1 MEWLIYLFKVSV
13 CSGLFFAFYLLFLQK
28 LTFFKANR
36 FYLLAALVLSFAIP
50 TLNFEVERA
59 APVIV
64 NRVII
69 PQENPITNGV
79 QVATPIVAQSF
90 DWQFLLIST
99 YKALVA
105 VLLLI
110 TAWRLIQLLS
120 FTRQPTRQ
128 VNGLKL
134 VSKTNGFT
142 NCSFFN
148 YVFID
153 HNSLTDKELELLLK
167 HEEVHAKQYH
177 SFDKLLLMVTK
188 AILWFNPIIYLYDKA
203 LEQTHE
209 YEADEVTSQDFG
221 TGPYATLLLKLAVAR
236 GNMPLIHNFVK
247 SPLKERI
254 KMLYNSKSKD
264 MKKFRYVLAMPIGLV
279 LVWGFAV
286 NVVYAQTKEAE
297 VKAPEKVVER
307 VITGEVIEVPVKVRG
322 LQTKA
327 TQNKVGAGNVVS
339 ITGKRNDIAEVTVNG
354 VPAMTERVVGVGRT
368 INGEII
374 DAQGRAIANRVNA
387 ITVNGG
393 VISEVKPAVN
403 GLTGITVTGTGNR
416 QANSIYDGVTVTGM
430 QSIASTNGRVTG
442 VRGNQVSVTTTEQP
456 VSIRS
461 KNTTTEDEIYYERY
475 TEISRNGEAH
485 DVAKI
490 KTIKG
495 SSASIDIPRNG
506 KVMIYVNGVPYTE
519 SQAAGLKK
527 VMIEKYNMVS
537 ACEKGSSEFARL
549 YPDLVGKYD
558 GVLELKSR

>member
-13 CSGLFFAFYLLFLQK
+13 CSGLFFAFYLLFLRK

-36 FYLLAALVLSFAIP
+36 FYLLSALLLSFIIP
-50 TLNFEVERA
+50 TLNFKVERA
-59 APVIV
+59 APEIV
-64 NRVII
+64 NRVIFQ
-69 PQENPITNGV
+69 QETPIAGGT
-79 QVATPIVAQSF
+79 QVATPIVTQRL

-99 YKALVA
+99 YKILVIG
-105 VLLLI
+105 LLLI
-110 TAWRLIQLLS
+110 TAWRLFQLLS
-120 FTRQPTRQ
+120 FTRRPTREI
-128 VNGLKL
+128 NGLKL

-153 HNSLTDKELELLLK
+153 QNSLTDKELELLLK

-177 SFDKLLLMVTK
+177 SFDKLLLMITK

-221 TGPYATLLLKLAVAR
+221 TAPYATLLLKLAVAR

-286 NVVYAQTKEAE
+286 NVVYAQSKETE
-297 VKAPEKVVER
+297 VK
-307 VITGEVIEVPVKVRG
+307 EVKIVGRTVPLEVKEVPIKVSG
-322 LQTKA
+322 VQIKA
-327 TQNKVGAGNVVS
+327 RENAVVAGNVVRV
-339 ITGKRNDIAEVTVNG
+339 TEKRGDVAVTVTG
-354 VPAMTERVVGVGRT
+354 VQA
-368 INGEII
+368 ING
-374 DAQGRAIANRVNA
+374 RVAGVERLNA
-387 ITVNGG
+387 ISVNGG
-393 VISEVKPAVN
+393 VITEVRPAVDR
-403 GLTGITVTGTGNR
+403 LT
-416 QANSIYDGVTVTGM
+416 GVTVAGTNNMQINWDHGAVTTTGV
-430 QSIASTNGRVTG
+430 QGITSTNARVTG
-442 VRGNQVSVTTTEQP
+442 VRGTQVLAAVTEQP
-456 VSIRS
+456 IAVRS
-461 KNTTTEDEIYYERY
+461 RKASTEEEVYYERY
-475 TEISRNGEAH
+475 TEIGRSGEAH
-485 DVAKI
+485 DVAVI
-490 KTIKG
+490 KTAKG
-495 SSASIDIPRNG
+495 SSAAIELPRNG
-506 KVMIYVNGVPYTE
+506 RVMIYVDGVPYTE

-537 ACEKGSSEFARL
+537 ACEKGSTKFATL

-558 GVLELKSR
+558 GVLELKSN

>member
-13 CSGLFFAFYLLFLQK
+13 CSGLFFAFYLLFLRK

-69 PQENPITNGV
+69 PQENSTANGT
-79 QVATPIVAQSF
+79 QVATPIVTQSF
-90 DWQFLLIST
+90 DWSFLVIST
-99 YKALVA
+99 YKALVGA
-105 VLLLI
+105 LLLI

-177 SFDKLLLMVTK
+177 SFDKLLLMITK
-188 AILWFNPIIYLYDKA
+188 AVLWFNPIIYLYDKA

-221 TGPYATLLLKLAVAR
+221 TAPYATLLLKLAVAR

-307 VITGEVIEVPVKVRG
+307 VMTEEVKEVPIKVRG
-322 LQTKA
+322 VQIKA
-327 TQNKVGAGNVVS
+327 TGNKAVTV
-339 ITGKRNDIAEVTVNG
+339 TGKRSDVKEVIVNG
-354 VPAMTERVVGVGRT
+354 VQLMNERT
-368 INGEII
+368 IGT
-374 DAQGRAIANRVNA
+374 GRINA

-403 GLTGITVTGTGNR
+403 GLTGITITGTGNR
-416 QANSIYDGVTVTGM
+416 QANSVYDGVTVTGV
-430 QSIASTNGRVTG
+430 QSIASATGRVTG
-442 VRGNQVSVTTTEQP
+442 VRGNQIFTTTTEQP

-461 KNTTTEDEIYYERY
+461 RNATTEDEIYYERY
-475 TEISRNGEAH
+475 TEIGRNGEAH
-485 DVAKI
+485 DVARI
-490 KTIKG
+490 RTIKG
-495 SSASIDIPRNG
+495 SSASVDIPRNG

-527 VMIEKYNMVS
+527 VMIEKYNRVS
-537 ACEKGSSEFARL
+537 AYEKGGTEFARL

-558 GVLELKSR
+558 GVLELRSN

>member
-13 CSGLFFAFYLLFLQK
+13 CSGLFFAFYLLFLRK

-36 FYLLAALVLSFAIP
+36 FYLLAALLLSFIIP
-50 TLNFEVERA
+50 TLNFQVERA
-59 APVIV
+59 APEIV
-64 NRVII
+64 NHVIFQQETPIATGARVS
-69 PQENPITNGV
+69 
-79 QVATPIVAQSF
+79 TPIVTQPL

-105 VLLLI
+105 GLLLI
-110 TAWRLIQLLS
+110 AAWRLFQLLS
-120 FTRQPTRQ
+120 FTRRPTREI
-128 VNGLKL
+128 NGLKL

-153 HNSLTDKELELLLK
+153 QNSLTDKELELLLK

-177 SFDKLLLMVTK
+177 SFDKLLLMITK

-209 YEADEVTSQDFG
+209 YEADEVTSQGFG
-221 TGPYATLLLKLAVAR
+221 TAPYANLLLKLAVAR

-286 NVVYAQTKEAE
+286 NVVYAQSKEAE
-297 VKAPEKVVER
+297 VKEVKIVGRTVPLEVKEVR
-307 VITGEVIEVPVKVRG
+307 VKEVPIKVRG
-322 LQTKA
+322 VQIKA
-327 TQNKVGAGNVVS
+327 TENTVVAGNVVAA
-339 ITGKRNDIAEVTVNG
+339 TEKRNDVAAVTVTG
-354 VPAMTERVVGVGRT
+354 VQINERVMGTGK
-368 INGEII
+368 
-374 DAQGRAIANRVNA
+374 VNA
-387 ITVNGG
+387 ITFNG
-393 VISEVKPAVN
+393 VEERPIAKVV
-403 GLTGITVTGTGNR
+403 GITGTGSR
-416 QANSIYDGVTVTGM
+416 GQVNSVNEVTITGV
-430 QSIASTNGRVTG
+430 QIASTTGRVTG
-442 VRGNQVSVTTTEQP
+442 VRGNQVSAATTELP
-456 VSIRS
+456 VAIRS
-461 KNTTTEDEIYYERY
+461 RSINTTEADSYYERY
-475 TEISRNGEAH
+475 TEIGRNGEAH

-490 KTIKG
+490 KTAKG
-495 SSASIDIPRNG
+495 SSASIEIPRNG
-506 KVMIYVNGVPYTE
+506 KVMIYVDGVPYTE

-527 VMIEKYNMVS
+527 TTIEKYNKVS
-537 ACEKGSSEFARL
+537 ACEKYASEFARL

-558 GVLELKSR
+558 GVLELKSN